1 MSSKML
7 LSLAWRLFTIMVLT
21 ALAVYC
27 LNRELY
33 WTSVGA
39 LIGAVSVALTAI
51 FLVHKCL
58 ATVKLN
64 LLALDGGH
72 SSPTPGKNASND
84 LHNLFPVIFGIA
96 QSFQSLQHN
105 HELSK
110 AVYALALNNL
120 SHPIISFNER
130 GDIFIINQA
139 MLKLNNPSLTFTPKN
154 TRLLSTSIQQLLN
167 NVINSPCN
175 QLHDWHQQNS
185 AIRFSAWHDYIST
198 EQGKVF
204 TICFT
209 DISQALDRQEVTAWK
224 KLLTVITHEVGNS
237 VTPIS
242 SLSQTALGLVQQH
255 QDYDARL
262 TEILQLI
269 LDRTKWLTDYTES
282 YRRFSVKQQA
292 QPEYLNMS
300 ELLKDTL
307 ALFQS
312 TFEEDNIQL
321 SFGAPSSARAYVDKN
336 RTSQALIN
344 IIKNA
349 VQALKRHPQPRLT
362 VDLIAQQHI
371 SISIRDNGN
380 GISAQDLPY
389 IFMPFFTRKK
399 SGSGL
404 GLAIARE
411 NILLS
416 GGQISCHSQ
425 SQQGTT
431 FTLSWPLAQQDRQLQ
446 TESL

>member
-1 MSSKML
+1 MM
-7 LSLAWRLFTIMVLT
+7 ILT

-27 LNRELY
+27 LNHELY
-33 WTSVGA
+33 WTSFGA
-39 LIGAVSVALTAI
+39 LIGVVSVALTAI

-58 ATVKLN
+58 ATIKFN
-64 LLALDGGH
+64 LLSLDEGQ
-72 SSPTPGKNASND
+72 SSPTLSKNSNND
-84 LHNLFPVIFGIA
+84 LHNLSPVICGVA
-96 QSFQSLQHN
+96 QNLQSLRHD

-120 SHPIISFNER
+120 SNPIISFNEL

-139 MLKLNNPSLTFTPKN
+139 MLKLNTPNLTFTPKN
-154 TRLLSTSIQQLLN
+154 TRLLSTSIQQLIN
-167 NVINSPCN
+167 NVINTPCN

-185 AIRFSAWHDYIST
+185 VIRFSAWHDYIFT

-262 TEILQLI
+262 TEMLQLI
-269 LDRTKWLTDYTES
+269 LDRTKWLIDYTES
-282 YRRFSVKQQA
+282 YRKFSVKQQA

-321 SFGAPSSARAYVDKN
+321 SFSAPYSAKVYVDKN

-349 VQALKRHPQPRLT
+349 VQALKKHPQPRLT
-362 VDLIAQQHI
+362 VDLTAQQHI
-371 SISIRDNGN
+371 SVSISDNGN

-389 IFMPFFTRKK
+389 VFMPFFTRKK
-399 SGSGL
+399 TGSGL
-404 GLAIARE
+404 GLAVARE

-416 GGQISCHSQ
+416 GGQIYCHSQ
-425 SQQGTT
+425 PQQGTV
-431 FTLSWPLAQQDRQLQ
+431 FTLSWPLAMQDRQLQ
-446 TESL
+446 S